1 MKQQRREE
9 QALLFF
15 SDYFCGFA
23 GVGEAENIFEERM
36 AVVTLAKGRT
46 WKWRKRLKAE

>member
-1 MKQQRREE
+1 MERGDRLSYSFRTTSAGS
-9 QALLFF
+9 QAW
-15 SDYFCGFA
+15 
-23 GVGEAENIFEERM
+23 GEAENIFEERM